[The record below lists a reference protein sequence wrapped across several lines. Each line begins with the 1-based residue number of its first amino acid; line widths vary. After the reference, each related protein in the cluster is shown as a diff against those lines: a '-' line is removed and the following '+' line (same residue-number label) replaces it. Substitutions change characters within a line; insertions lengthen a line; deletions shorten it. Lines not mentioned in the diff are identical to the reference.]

1 MRIQEVNTGKLMT
14 TSIEEKNKYSI
25 GNQRF
30 DELVEKESKQ
40 IRDDRLNEML
50 LDLDNI
56 SQKLKQNLTLEN
68 LLLYKKK
75 VRQFLQD
82 TTSRMFRREK
92 REYTDLTGRKR
103 IYTLIEKIN
112 ARLEEMTK
120 EFIQDNSKNIDLL
133 KMIDDIRGMLIDMYL

>member
-1 MRIQEVNTGKLMT
+1 MRIQEVNTGKPMT

-25 GNQRF
+25 RNQRF

-82 TTSRMFRREK
+82 TTSRMFKREK

-120 EFIQDNSKNIDLL
+120 EFIQDNSKSIDLL

>member
-1 MRIQEVNTGKLMT
+1 MRIQEVNTGKPMT

-25 GNQRF
+25 RNQRF

-120 EFIQDNSKNIDLL
+120 EFIQDNSKSIDLL